1 MTADRGRQT
10 GERLGEFPV
19 SRLRSQSNEEKMGQA
34 AKETVSLLITGD
46 WVLTQNEAR
55 EVFHPGA
62 VAIRGAEIV
71 AVGPA
76 AELAARFVAERRLDY
91 PLGLIMPGLIN
102 AHTHA
107 AMSLFRGLADD
118 LPLETWLNSY
128 IFPAETRLDGNF
140 VYWGARLA
148 IAEMLLSGTTTFAD
162 MYLFADA
169 VARAAAETGIR
180 AVVGEVLYDFPSPN
194 YGPPAAGLDFSEE
207 LCRNWRGHPRVSVA
221 IQPHAVYTCS
231 PNLLQQC
238 GALAD
243 KYHTRLIMHLSETH
257 REVVDCQAR
266 YGATP
271 VAHLHRLGLLTDR
284 LLADHAVVLSEADLE
299 LLAASGAGVAHC
311 PESNMKLASGIAPVV
326 ELLKR
331 GVAVGLGTDGCASN
345 NNLDL
350 VQEMDTA
357 AKLQKVRYLD
367 PTVLPATATL
377 DLATRGSAKVLGLEG
392 QIGALGP
399 GLKAD
404 VVVLD
409 LDQPHLTPLYDPYSH
424 LVYAAGG
431 GDVQTVVVHGR
442 VVVQDR
448 QVLSFDLEETLAKTR
463 ELARE
468 LGAGKAKIA
477 G

>member
-1 MTADRGRQT
+1 MVQG
-10 GERLGEFPV
+10 
-19 SRLRSQSNEEKMGQA
+19 
-34 AKETVSLLITGD
+34 AKENISLLITGE
-46 WVLTQNEAR
+46 WLLTQNGTR

-62 VAIRGAEIV
+62 VAIRGEEIV

-76 AELAARFVAERRLDY
+76 AELAARYAPEQTLDY

-118 LPLETWLNSY
+118 LPLETWLNSH
-128 IFPAETRLDGNF
+128 IFPAESKLDGNF
-140 VYWGARLA
+140 VYWGSKLA
-148 IAEMLLSGTTTFAD
+148 IAEMLLS
-162 MYLFADA
+162 MYLVADA
-169 VARAAAETGIR
+169 VARAVEETGIR

-194 YGPPAAGLDFSEE
+194 YGPPAAGLAFSEE
-207 LCRNWRGHPRVSVA
+207 LCRTWRDHPRVSVA

-243 KYHTRLIMHLSETH
+243 KYHSRLIIHLSETH
-257 REVVDCQAR
+257 QEVADCQAR

-271 VAHLHRLGLLTDR
+271 VAHLHRLGLLTAR
-284 LLADHAVVLSEADLE
+284 LLADHAVVVSEADME

-311 PESNMKLASGIAPVV
+311 PESNMKLASGLAPVV

-331 GVAVGLGTDGCASN
+331 GVPVGLGTDGCASN

-367 PTVLPATATL
+367 PTVLPATAAL
-377 DLATRGSAKVLGLEG
+377 DLATRGSAQVLGLEG
-392 QIGALGP
+392 QVGALSP

-442 VVVQDR
+442 VVVKDR

-468 LGAGKAKIA
+468 LGAGKT
-477 G
+477 

>member
-1 MTADRGRQT
+1 MA
-10 GERLGEFPV
+10 
-19 SRLRSQSNEEKMGQA
+19 QA
-34 AKETVSLLITGD
+34 AKKTVSLLISGA
-46 WVLTQNEAR
+46 WVLTQNEKR
-55 EVFHPGA
+55 EVFNPGA
-62 VAIRGAEIV
+62 VAIRDDEIV
-71 AVGPA
+71 AVGPQ
-76 AELAARFVAERRLDY
+76 AELIARFAPAQVLDY
-91 PLGLIMPGLIN
+91 PQGLIMPGLIN

-128 IFPAETRLDGNF
+128 IFPAESKVNGDF
-140 VYWGARLA
+140 VYWGTKLA
-148 IAEMLLSGTTTFAD
+148 IAEMLLSGTTTFCD

-194 YGPPAAGLDFSEE
+194 YGPPNDGLAFSEE
-207 LCRNWRGHPRVSVA
+207 LCRAWQDHPLVSAA

-231 PNLLQQC
+231 PDLLQQC
-238 GALAD
+238 GQLAD
-243 KYHTRLIMHLSETH
+243 KYQTRLIIHLSETH
-257 REVVDCQAR
+257 QEVADCQGR

-271 VAHLHRLGLLTDR
+271 VAHLQRLGLLTAR

-326 ELLKR
+326 ELLQR
-331 GVAVGLGTDGCASN
+331 RVPVGLGTDGCASN

-350 VQEMDTA
+350 VQEMDSA

-367 PTVLPATATL
+367 PTVLPATTTL
-377 DLATRGSAKVLGLEG
+377 DLATRGSARVLGLEDRV
-392 QIGALGP
+392 GALST

-404 VVVLD
+404 LVVID

-431 GDVQTVVVHGR
+431 SDVQTVVVHGR
-442 VVVQDR
+442 VVVRDR
-448 QVLSFDLEETLAKTR
+448 QLLSFDLEETMARAR
-463 ELARE
+463 ELARGV
-468 LGAGKAKIA
+468 GAGSD
-477 G
+477 

>member
-1 MTADRGRQT
+1 MTAA
-10 GERLGEFPV
+10 L
-19 SRLRSQSNEEKMGQA
+19 
-34 AKETVSLLITGD
+34 KESISLLISGG

-62 VAIRGAEIV
+62 VAIRGEKIV

-76 AELAARFVAERRLDY
+76 AKLAARFAAEQVLDY
-91 PLGLIMPGLIN
+91 PRGLVMPGLIN

-128 IFPAETRLDGNF
+128 IFPAESKLDDNF
-140 VYWGARLA
+140 VYWGSKLA

-169 VARAAAETGIR
+169 VARAASETGIR

-194 YGPPAAGLDFSEE
+194 YGLPAAGLAFSEA
-207 LCRNWRGHPRVSVA
+207 LCRTWRDHPRVRVA

-231 PNLLQQC
+231 PKLLQQC
-238 GALAD
+238 GELAD
-243 KYHTRLIMHLSETH
+243 KYGTRLIIHLAETH
-257 REVVDCQAR
+257 REVADCQAR

-271 VAHLHRLGLLTDR
+271 VGHLHRLGLLTPR
-284 LLADHAVVLSEADLE
+284 LLADHAIVLSEADME

-311 PESNMKLASGIAPVV
+311 PESNMKLAAGIAPVV
-326 ELLKR
+326 ELLNQ
-331 GVAVGLGTDGCASN
+331 GVPVGLGTDGCASN

-367 PTVLPATATL
+367 PTVLPAPASL
-377 DLATRGSAKVLGLEG
+377 DLATRGSARVLGLEG
-392 QIGALGP
+392 QVGALGP

-409 LDQPHLTPLYDPYSH
+409 LDRPHLTPLYDPYSH

-431 GDVQTVVVHGR
+431 GDVQTVVVHGQ
-442 VVVQDR
+442 VVVKDR
-448 QVLSFDLEETLAKTR
+448 QVLSFDLEETMAKAR
-463 ELARE
+463 ELARRVTAATPQPGE
-468 LGAGKAKIA
+468 IVQVS
-477 G
+477 